1 VGTMTIKITQHIDLP
16 PIYICPTCLKP
27 MPFQA
32 GEKWQVCE
40 ENHLTASRGLTFA
53 NGEDRQVS
61 VLVDDP
67 PQEWRKPVTDF
78 GNVTE

>member
-1 VGTMTIKITQHIDLP
+1 MTIKITQHIDLP
-16 PIYICPTCLKP
+16 PIYLCPSCLKP

-53 NGEDRQVS
+53 NGEDRQVP
-61 VLVDDP
+61 VAVDKP

-78 GNVTE
+78 GNVPE

>member
-1 VGTMTIKITQHIDLP
+1 MTIKITQHIDLP

>member
-1 VGTMTIKITQHIDLP
+1 MAIKLTRHIDLP
-16 PIYICPTCLKP
+16 PIYVCSTCLNP

-40 ENHLTASRGLTFA
+40 ENHLTASRGLTFV

-61 VLVDDP
+61 ARV
-67 PQEWRKPVTDF
+67 EKPVIPWREPKTPF
-78 GNVTE
+78 GEISE